1 MASPT
6 PERTR
11 PSRQRTR
18 LPLLGG
24 GRFPFERRLHAT
36 LWGLLFPLPVI
47 AAVALV
53 RFSIRPLYALFAILA
68 LAAILWIIESTLAA
82 RLLRPLQTIANVLVA
97 MRAGDFALR
106 VRGGR
111 RNDALGDL
119 AIEVNALAND
129 LQRQRISSLE
139 SAALVR
145 NVLASLDVPVFALDL
160 DQTLQLVNPAARR
173 LLPPAPIGRH
183 ASGLAIAPAL
193 AAADGDIVTLSTAG
207 KPLQWQVRCSSI
219 RLGGVPHQLILLSD
233 VSHALRDEEKQAW
246 QRLIRVIGHEIN
258 NSLTPI
264 KSLAGSLRTMLSREP
279 FDPSDFDQSLS
290 VIEDRAESL
299 NRFLS
304 AYRQLAQ
311 IPPPARRSVILGEL
325 LQHVAA
331 LETRIPVRLEPGPA
345 VVCSLDP
352 DQFAQAL
359 INLVRNAAEATLLTQ
374 AATAHP
380 PEVLLRWQLT
390 AGMLQLSVLDRGPG
404 IGNAGNLF
412 VPFYTTKEHGTGLG
426 LILVKEIVEAHQGS
440 VVLRN
445 RLDTQGAEALLL
457 LPALTT

>member
-1 MASPT
+1 MGSPS
-6 PERTR
+6 PK
-11 PSRQRTR
+11 RTR

-24 GRFPFERRLHAT
+24 SRLPFERRLHAT
-36 LWGLLFPLPVI
+36 LWALLSPLPLI
-47 AAVALV
+47 AAITLV
-53 RFSIRPLYALFAILA
+53 RAGVRPAYTAIAILA
-68 LAAILWIIESTLAA
+68 LLLILWSIEFALAA

-129 LQRQRISSLE
+129 LQRQRISALE

-160 DQTLQLVNPAARR
+160 NDTLQLVNPAARR
-173 LLPPAPIGRH
+173 LLPPAPIGRPVS
-183 ASGLAIAPAL
+183 ALVIAPVL
-193 AAADGDIVTLSTAG
+193 AASDGDIVTLATTG

-219 RLGGVPHQLILLSD
+219 RLGGVPHKLILLSD

-246 QRLIRVIGHEIN
+246 QRLIRVMGHEIN

-264 KSLAGSLRTMLSREP
+264 KSLAGSLRTMLARQSLASQT
-279 FDPSDFDQSLS
+279 FDPSDFDKPLA

-311 IPPPARRSVILGEL
+311 IPPPARRNIHLGEL

-331 LETRIPVRLEPGPA
+331 LETRIPVRLEPGPDLL
-345 VVCSLDP
+345 CNLDP

-359 INLVRNAAEATLLTQ
+359 INLVRNAAEATLLTTTYP
-374 AATAHP
+374 A
-380 PEVLLRWQLT
+380 EVLLRWQVINN
-390 AGMLQLSVLDRGPG
+390 MLQLSVLDQGPG
-404 IGNAGNLF
+404 IGNPGNLF

-426 LILVKEIVEAHQGS
+426 LILVKEIIEAHQGS

-445 RLDTQGAEALLL
+445 RLDTPGAEALLI
-457 LPALTT
+457 LPVLTL